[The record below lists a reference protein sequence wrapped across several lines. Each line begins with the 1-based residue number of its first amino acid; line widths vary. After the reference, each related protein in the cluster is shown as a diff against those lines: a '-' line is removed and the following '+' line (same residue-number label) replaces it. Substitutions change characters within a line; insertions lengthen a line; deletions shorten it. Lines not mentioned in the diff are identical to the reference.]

1 MQQRTVRFRPKQFY
15 RLCEALRHHGTHL
28 RAAQDREALRVLTM
42 FVRTLPICA
51 PYDVTI
57 STREWPIVSRALR
70 PEGMKPTPGS
80 DAARWLALYQWMIL
94 PQNFYG
100 MRSLSSRTRREH
112 AQKVAAAIT
121 QR

>member
-1 MQQRTVRFRPKQFY
+1 MLERTAKFTPKQF
-15 RLCEALRHHGTHL
+15 RLLCEALRHHGTKL
-28 RAAQDREALRVLTM
+28 RADRNHEALRVLTM
-42 FVRTLPICA
+42 FVRTLPTCA

-100 MRSLSSRTRREH
+100 MRSLSSRTQRE
-112 AQKVAAAIT
+112 QDRKLPT
-121 QR
+121 L